1 MVQRIFSIA
10 IAAVIIGTPVL
21 SAAEGRA
28 YPVETISKLG
38 RGLQNIFAS
47 PSEIPV
53 NMFKQAREAERRGD
67 NFSGVEVGYF
77 TGFFVGIGFMI
88 ARIGVGVAEVVSFPI
103 DPTNPFMSPATPD
116 GFFTTIDKDS
126 GRDFS
131 ALKR

>member
-1 MVQRIFSIA
+1 MVQRILSIA

-38 RGLQNIFAS
+38 RGLQNIFTS

-53 NMFKQAREAERRGD
+53 NMFKQAREAEKRGD

-77 TGFFVGIGFMI
+77 TGFFVGVGFMF
-88 ARIGVGVAEVVSFPI
+88 ARIGVGVAEVVSFPV
-103 DPTNPFMSPATPD
+103 PTRPFMSPATPD
-116 GFFTTIDKDS
+116 GFFATIDKDS
-126 GRDFS
+126 GRNFS
-131 ALKR
+131 AMKR